1 MQTYIVG
8 IFFILIF
15 IYYLLYFIN
24 LLERQ
29 KIKANDEIPRSSAHI
44 SIKDLSPVGVLR
56 LLLISGVLD
65 SPNTAGIGGIGLS
78 SDSTTSSESG
88 VGLDSPAT
96 VGVGPGLGVGVGL
109 GVGAGPGLEGVEGT
123 GLGLVG
129 VEGTG
134 LGLVGVVGVGPGG
147 VGSGFGS
154 GLGSGLG
161 SGFGGVTSFVLVT
174 IKPLFVSP
182 EMEDV

>member
-29 KIKANDEIPRSSAHI
+29 KIKANDEIPRSSAHT

-109 GVGAGPGLEGVEGT
+109 GVGAGTGLE
-123 GLGLVG
+123 G

-174 IKPLFVSP
+174 IKPLFVFP